1 MIFPGELTYGL
12 TCKEAEEKDRKRNQP
27 FNQVKRLMNEHPE
40 KKVVMFFPADRYYNH
55 NFQHPTAPYPPAL
68 SVKKSIPDD
77 PEDKHANGQVLVR
90 FQ

>member
-12 TCKEAEEKDRKRNQP
+12 TCKEAEEKDRKRNLP
-27 FNQVKRLMNEHPE
+27 YNQVQRLMNENPG
-40 KKVVMFFPADRYYNH
+40 KKVVLFFPADRYFH
-55 NFQHPTAPYPPAL
+55 LLPSIQFPPAL

-77 PEDKHANGQVLVR
+77 PENKEASGQVLVR